1 MTFLTKNLRARDAR
15 RTLDDKV
22 AHSRHVRVAR
32 NTRHSMRAG
41 DRTRRRTVTRQS
53 GTEAAAASAFSLP
66 AVPYAAGGE
75 RQRPRS
81 AGRAVRRQLRR
92 CGASSL
98 GKAARR
104 LTHGGRATA
113 RSSGAP
119 RSRQPLEARY
129 PSQTTYVL
137 VPSHVIA
144 TAVARTAVRLAK
156 AKAEPTTRTAWPRT
170 YSGVR
175 LALLPVMKNSS
186 AAGGRHGGLSR
197 QPRSHRPAR
206 AAADRT
212 RHRSRVPRCRGRPS
226 RWRTRRDLTT
236 ATSQ

>member
-1 MTFLTKNLRARDAR
+1 MEAEQLLDRQALHVLGNL
-15 RTLDDKV
+15 
-22 AHSRHVRVAR
+22 S
-32 NTRHSMRAG
+32 
-41 DRTRRRTVTRQS
+41 
-53 GTEAAAASAFSLP
+53 
-66 AVPYAAGGE
+66 
-75 RQRPRS
+75 
-81 AGRAVRRQLRR
+81 
-92 CGASSL
+92 
-98 GKAARR
+98 
-104 LTHGGRATA
+104 
-113 RSSGAP
+113 
-119 RSRQPLEARY
+119 EARY

-170 YSGVR
+170 YGGVR

-212 RHRSRVPRCRGRPS
+212 RHRSRVPRCRGRP
-226 RWRTRRDLTT
+226 
-236 ATSQ
+236 

>member
-1 MTFLTKNLRARDAR
+1 MEAEQLLDRQALHVLGNLSKPDTRV
-15 RTLDDKV
+15 K
-22 AHSRHVRVAR
+22 RH
-32 NTRHSMRAG
+32 
-41 DRTRRRTVTRQS
+41 
-53 GTEAAAASAFSLP
+53 
-66 AVPYAAGGE
+66 
-75 RQRPRS
+75 
-81 AGRAVRRQLRR
+81 
-92 CGASSL
+92 
-98 GKAARR
+98 
-104 LTHGGRATA
+104 
-113 RSSGAP
+113 
-119 RSRQPLEARY
+119 
-129 PSQTTYVL
+129 TYL

-212 RHRSRVPRCRGRPS
+212 RHRSRVPRCRGRRS

>member
-32 NTRHSMRAG
+32 NTRHSMRAVIGHG
-41 DRTRRRTVTRQS
+41 DVPSRGNRELKRRPPARS
-53 GTEAAAASAFSLP
+53 PFPLSLMLR
-66 AVPYAAGGE
+66 VGE

-144 TAVARTAVRLAK
+144 TAVARTAVGLAR

-186 AAGGRHGGLSR
+186 AAGGRPEPVAAYAPLGQR
-197 QPRSHRPAR
+197 R
-206 AAADRT
+206 AAPRDR
-212 RHRSRVPRCRGRPS
+212 
-226 RWRTRRDLTT
+226 
-236 ATSQ
+236 